1 MAEKE
6 YIKPITIKNEDNN
19 EQYTLEFNADTVRF
33 AEQRGFTIDDV
44 SKFPMTKFNE
54 LFYYAFRMHHKNLAK
69 ANTDKILA
77 ELGGLKNLPD
87 GFAERLG
94 ELRAQAFESGAEKNP
109 RMTVEF

>member
-1 MAEKE
+1 MKEKE
-6 YIKPITIKNEDNN
+6 FIKPITIKNEETN
-19 EQYTLEFNADTVRF
+19 ENYTLEFNADAVRF

-44 SKFPMTKFNE
+44 SKFPLTKFNE

-69 ANTDKILA
+69 AKTDKILD

-94 ELRAQAFESGAEKNP
+94 ELWTQAFDNGKEVNP
-109 RMTVEF
+109 HLTVEF